1 MPKAFT
7 NIEKEHIRNRLKEN
21 GTELFLK
28 YGIKRTTVD
37 DLVKLAGISK
47 GSFFSFFSSK
57 EELFF
62 ILFSEN
68 YTKLNDEFKKQ
79 LADTK
84 VPLKKV
90 FTSYLINRFTVDKN
104 PLLSVFYNH
113 EDFEYLNR
121 KISQEKLSEFITNDF
136 NDLISIITKAQKK
149 HKIIKYEPLK
159 IVEIFHALFY
169 ISVMKQDMQ
178 RFNKHEQDITEVFI
192 EIIVNYFITD

>member
-7 NIEKEHIRNRLKEN
+7 EIEKEHIRNRLKEK
-21 GTELFLK
+21 GTELFIK

-37 DLVKLAGISK
+37 DLVKLTGISK

-62 ILFSEN
+62 TVFTEN
-68 YTKLNDEFKKQ
+68 YIKLNDEFKKQ
-79 LADTK
+79 LNDSE
-84 VPLKKV
+84 VSLKKA
-90 FTSYLINRFTVDKN
+90 FTSYLINRFTIDKN

-121 KISQEKLSEFITNDF
+121 KISHEKLSKFITNDF

-149 HKIIKYEPLK
+149 HKIIKYEPRK
-159 IVEIFHALFY
+159 IVEVFHALFY

-178 RFNKHEQDITEVFI
+178 RFNQHEQDITEVFI